1 MRNWGVLRMRF
12 MIRVIGFVVVLA
24 GLALGA
30 LALLPADR
38 IAALA
43 TERLGASLGRTVT
56 LSGDVRPTLWPH
68 LGVRAGALSVA
79 NPDWVTEGPLLTA
92 QGLTVRVPWASVLS
106 GEMQIDEITLIAP
119 DITLVRAA
127 DGRESWAMPGAGAGA
142 SGGGAM
148 PAFGITAARI
158 TQGAVRFVD
167 HATGQSQRITEVE
180 LALALPHSGPA
191 TITGQA
197 RVHDTPLS
205 LEASLT
211 NLPALLAGEASA
223 GALSLGWPGGTGRF
237 DGQLGFAPTLEG
249 ALSLS
254 ATDLGPVAALFGAAM
269 PDLPRGFGRD
279 RLSLSGQVALTRA
292 GGASL
297 RDGRLVLDDTAL
309 ALALELIPGDERPL
323 IRATVS
329 GGRLALP
336 HAARSGGRGW
346 STAPIDVSGLFAAD
360 AEIALALA
368 GLDGAGAT
376 LGPVDLRATLTR
388 GRLVVDIARIALH
401 GGALGGQFVV
411 NGRGG
416 LSVGG
421 DLRLTGA
428 ALSPLLAELAD
439 YDRLE
444 GTGDARLRFLGS
456 GASMAQIMTSLS
468 GEGDITLGAGA
479 IRGLDLAGMLPTRDA
494 AHQGAGARTVFDRVA
509 ASFTIA
515 GGVLSNDDLR
525 LEAAWGQAMG
535 AGQVD
540 LGAQRLNYRL
550 TPSVATGTTG
560 AGLSLPILITGPWGA
575 PVIRPDLEYL
585 AEQELAVDRA
595 RLEAEARARLDAE
608 RARLETEA
616 RDRANQLLGTDLG
629 QDSTVQDARDALEQ
643 RLRDEATQ
651 QLRRLLGQGN

>member
-1 MRNWGVLRMRF
+1 MRF
-12 MIRVIGFVVVLA
+12 MIRVLGFVVVLA
-24 GLALGA
+24 GLGLGA

-43 TERLGASLGRTVT
+43 AERLGASLGRAVT

-68 LGVRAGALSVA
+68 LGVRAGGLRVA
-79 NPDWVTEGPLLTA
+79 NPDWVNEGPLITA
-92 QGLTVRVPWASVLS
+92 QGLTVRVPWASVMS

-127 DGRESWAMPGAGAGA
+127 DGRESWAMPMAGAGAGM
-142 SGGGAM
+142 SGTAAM
-148 PAFGITAARI
+148 PGFGIAAARI
-158 TQGAVRFVD
+158 TGGALRYVD
-167 HATGQSQRITEVE
+167 HGTGQSHRITEME
-180 LALALPHSGPA
+180 LQLGLPLSGSA
-191 TITGQA
+191 TIAGQA
-197 RVHDTPLS
+197 RVHDTALS
-205 LEASLT
+205 LEASIT
-211 NLPALLAGEASA
+211 SLPRLFAGEASA
-223 GALSLGWPGGTGRF
+223 VALSLGWPGGTGRF
-237 DGQLGFAPTLEG
+237 DGQMGLAPTLEG

-254 ATDLGPVAALFGAAM
+254 ATDLGPLAGLFGAAM

-279 RLSLSGQVALTRA
+279 RLALSGQVALTRA
-292 GGASL
+292 GGVSL

-309 ALALELIPGDERPL
+309 ALALELIPGEERPL
-323 IRATVS
+323 IRGTVS
-329 GGRLALP
+329 GGRLGLP
-336 HAARSGGRGW
+336 QSTQAGGAGW
-346 STAPIDVSGLFAAD
+346 STTPIDVSGLFAAD
-360 AEIALALA
+360 AEIALTLA
-368 GLDGAGAT
+368 GLDGVGAT
-376 LGPVDLRATLTR
+376 LGPVDLRAALTR
-388 GRLVVDIARIALH
+388 GRLVIDIARIGLH

-421 DLRLTGA
+421 DLRLTGV

-456 GASMAQIMTSLS
+456 GGSMAQIVTSLS
-468 GEGDITLGAGA
+468 GEGDLALGAGA
-479 IRGLDLAGMLPTRDA
+479 IRGLDLAGMIRSRDP
-494 AHQGAGARTVFDRVA
+494 AHQGAGARTVFDRIA

-525 LEAAWGQAMG
+525 LEAPWGRAMG

-550 TPSVATGTTG
+550 TPSFAAGTG
-560 AGLSLPILITGPWGA
+560 AEGISLPIAITGPWAA
-575 PVIRPDLEYL
+575 PVIRPDLEAL
-585 AEQELAVDRA
+585 AQQELAVDRA

-608 RARLETEA
+608 RTRLETEA
-616 RDRANQLLGTDLG
+616 RDRANQLLGRELG
-629 QDSTVQDARDALEQ
+629 QDNTIEDARDALEQ